1 MREGVL
7 GGGDLIP
14 AEPFVCPLRASCILI
29 MHATFVIATRRRRHG
44 RWRRVWGRRRRRR
57 RTWGRRRGRWVRR
70 ERWWRVQW
78 CVGRNGWRGR
88 RWQRRGR
95 WRRNTKGAGR
105 ADSTA
110 RRADELVAP
119 RSARGFEVDLLRCPP
134 RAHRCR
140 IRGAGDAHEDAQHR
154 RCCVWGARHLRACRP
169 SHVGGRARR
178 GRASS
183 SSPGFK
189 KNKAVT
195 ISFW

>member
-1 MREGVL
+1 MAGERARLLHGENKMREGVL

-105 ADSTA
+105 ADPAA

-119 RSARGFEVDLLRCPP
+119 RSARGFEADLLRCPP

-154 RCCVWGARHLRACRP
+154 RC
-169 SHVGGRARR
+169 
-178 GRASS
+178 
-183 SSPGFK
+183 
-189 KNKAVT
+189 
-195 ISFW
+195 